1 MSDFEKLRIVTR
13 YEFLKHIRRRRLWII
28 LGLALLVEA
37 LVLILTPIL
46 LKHYPQDVV
55 LPFGAGTI
63 KGVTSMATL
72 LTFGPT
78 LAALGAVFFAGD
90 AIAGEFENKTGF
102 LLFTNPV
109 KKFVLWSGKYLACY
123 LAVVLLIIFTYIII
137 AVSLLAI
144 YHTVPL
150 TIFKSFGLCLLYAA
164 AVLSVTFLFSS
175 FSKGAMGATVITLV
189 FIWVISG
196 IVQSVLSFTGN
207 PYWFMIS
214 AQGDSVYLVYGGIRA
229 LAQGLGGSGANL
241 GNGNGPAISE
251 LNIGLAAVGMVIY
264 LVVGFVAS
272 VRLAGRRQLA

>member
-1 MSDFEKLRIVTR
+1 M
-13 YEFLKHIRRRRLWII
+13 
-28 LGLALLVEA
+28 
-37 LVLILTPIL
+37 
-46 LKHYPQDVV
+46 
-55 LPFGAGTI
+55 
-63 KGVTSMATL
+63 
-72 LTFGPT
+72 
-78 LAALGAVFFAGD
+78 
-90 AIAGEFENKTGF
+90 
-102 LLFTNPV
+102 

-241 GNGNGPAISE
+241 GNGNGPAIPE